1 MKKSLISTILLST
14 VILSAVST
22 TIVVAADDTDT
33 KIAAQ
38 DAKIAST
45 KSAEAAAQSEVTSIQ
60 AQVDTLTAKQ
70 AKLKSDTENLLNES
84 KKLDAKAQE
93 LTKEISQRDE
103 SLKSQARSAQTDGA
117 ATSYVDAV
125 VSSKSLSD
133 AVTRISAMRTIV
145 KANDDML
152 KQQEAAKA
160 DLVKTVKS
168 NQAKVDEGYK
178 LKDQMDVQAKTL
190 DTRQAEL
197 KVSQLNLSVERATAE
212 GEKSSL
218 LDQKAAAQAAVVQA
232 AAAEKAYNDQATAS
246 ASQAASQASGG
257 SNTPAPVVP
266 VTPTPS
272 PTPNVNPTPQPQPQP
287 QPQPKPQPKP
297 QPNGGGTNT
306 YPVGQCTWGA
316 KVLAPWAGNNWGN
329 GAQWGS
335 SAAAA
340 GYRTGSQPQV
350 GAIASWND
358 GGYGHVA
365 VVTAV
370 QSATSIQ
377 VSEANYAGNQSIGNY
392 RGWFNPVNAQGSLT
406 YIYPS

>member
-33 KIAAQ
+33 QIAAQ

-197 KVSQLNLSVERATAE
+197 KVSQLNLSAERATAE

-218 LDQKAAAQAAVVQA
+218 LEQKAAAQAVATQA
-232 AAAEKAYNDQATAS
+232 AAAEKAYTDQVTAS
-246 ASQAASQASGG
+246 AAQAKDQNNG
-257 SNTPAPVVP
+257 TIPVP
-266 VTPTPS
+266 QPMP
-272 PTPNVNPTPQPQPQP
+272 NPTPQPDPKPDPKPQP
-287 QPQPKPQPKP
+287 QPSG
-297 QPNGGGTNT
+297 NNT

-316 KVLAPWAGNNWGN
+316 KVAAPWAGNNWGN
-329 GAQWGS
+329 GGQWAS

-340 GYRTGSQPQV
+340 GFRTGYTPQV
-350 GAIASWND
+350 GAIASWSGGPAD
-358 GGYGHVA
+358 GGFGHVA
-365 VVTAV
+365 YVTNV
-370 QSATSIQ
+370 QGGNIEVIES
-377 VSEANYAGNQSIGNY
+377 NYAGNMSLGKY
-392 RGWFNPVNAQGSLT
+392 RGLFNPTTTGNGSVT
-406 YIYPS
+406 YIYPN

>member
-33 KIAAQ
+33 QIAAQ

-168 NQAKVDEGYK
+168 NQAKVEDRK
-178 LKDQMDVQAKTL
+178 S
-190 DTRQAEL
+190 TR
-197 KVSQLNLSVERATAE
+197 LN
-212 GEKSSL
+212 SS
-218 LDQKAAAQAAVVQA
+218 
-232 AAAEKAYNDQATAS
+232 
-246 ASQAASQASGG
+246 
-257 SNTPAPVVP
+257 
-266 VTPTPS
+266 
-272 PTPNVNPTPQPQPQP
+272 
-287 QPQPKPQPKP
+287 
-297 QPNGGGTNT
+297 
-306 YPVGQCTWGA
+306 
-316 KVLAPWAGNNWGN
+316 
-329 GAQWGS
+329 
-335 SAAAA
+335 
-340 GYRTGSQPQV
+340 
-350 GAIASWND
+350 
-358 GGYGHVA
+358 HH
-365 VVTAV
+365 
-370 QSATSIQ
+370 SI
-377 VSEANYAGNQSIGNY
+377 SYA
-392 RGWFNPVNAQGSLT
+392 
-406 YIYPS
+406 

>member
-33 KIAAQ
+33 KIASQ

-45 KSAEAAAQSEVTSIQ
+45 KSAEATAQSEVTSIQ

-70 AKLKSDTENLLNES
+70 AKLKSDTEDLLNES

-93 LTKEISQRDE
+93 LTKEIGQRDE
-103 SLKSQARSAQTDGA
+103 SLKAQARSAQTDGA

-178 LKDQMDVQAKTL
+178 LKDQMDTQAKTL
-190 DTRQAEL
+190 NTRQAEL
-197 KVSQLNLSVERATAE
+197 KVSQLNLSAERATAE

-218 LDQKAAAQAAVVQA
+218 LEQKAAAQAVATQA
-232 AAAEKAYNDQATAS
+232 AAAEKAYTDQVTAS
-246 ASQAASQASGG
+246 AAQAKDQNNG
-257 SNTPAPVVP
+257 TIPVP
-266 VTPTPS
+266 QPMP
-272 PTPNVNPTPQPQPQP
+272 NPTPQPDPKPDPKPQP
-287 QPQPKPQPKP
+287 QPSG
-297 QPNGGGTNT
+297 NNT

-316 KVLAPWAGNNWGN
+316 KVAAPWAGNNWGN
-329 GAQWGS
+329 GGQWAS

-340 GYRTGSQPQV
+340 GFRTGYTPQV
-350 GAIASWND
+350 GAIASWSGGPAD
-358 GGYGHVA
+358 GGFGHVA
-365 VVTAV
+365 YVTNV
-370 QSATSIQ
+370 QGGNIEVIES
-377 VSEANYAGNQSIGNY
+377 NYAGNMSLGKY
-392 RGWFNPVNAQGSLT
+392 RGLFNPTTTGNGSVT
-406 YIYPS
+406 YIYPN

>member
-33 KIAAQ
+33 KIASQ
-38 DAKIAST
+38 DAKIASA
-45 KSAEAAAQSEVTSIQ
+45 KSAETTAQSEVTSIQ

-70 AKLKSDTENLLNES
+70 TKLKSDTEGLLNES

-93 LTKEISQRDE
+93 LTKEIAQRDE
-103 SLKSQARSAQTDGA
+103 SLKAQARSAQTDGA

-178 LKDQMDVQAKTL
+178 LKDQMDTQAKTL
-190 DTRQAEL
+190 NTRQAEL
-197 KVSQLNLSVERATAE
+197 KVSQLNLSAERATAE

-218 LDQKAAAQAAVVQA
+218 LEQKATAQAAATQA
-232 AAAEKAYNDQATAS
+232 AAAEKAYTDQVTVSTA
-246 ASQAASQASGG
+246 QAASQASGG
-257 SNTPAPVVP
+257 SNTPAAIVP
-266 VTPTPS
+266 VTPTPNPA
-272 PTPNVNPTPQPQPQP
+272 PTPNPTPTPT
-287 QPQPKPQPKP
+287 PK
-297 QPNGGGTNT
+297 PNGGGGVNT

-316 KVLAPWAGNNWGN
+316 KIAAPWAGNNWGN
-329 GAQWGS
+329 GGQWAS

-340 GYRTGSQPQV
+340 GFRTGYTPQV
-350 GAIASWND
+350 GAIASWSGGPDD

-365 VVTAV
+365 YVTSV
-370 QSATSIQ
+370 QGSNIEVIES
-377 VSEANYAGNQSIGNY
+377 NYAGNMSLGSH
-392 RGWFNPVNAQGSLT
+392 RPAFNPTTTGNGSVT
-406 YIYPS
+406 YIYPN

>member
-133 AVTRISAMRTIV
+133 AVTRISAMSTIV
-145 KANDDML
+145 QANDDML

-287 QPQPKPQPKP
+287 QPKP

>member
-287 QPQPKPQPKP
+287 KPKP